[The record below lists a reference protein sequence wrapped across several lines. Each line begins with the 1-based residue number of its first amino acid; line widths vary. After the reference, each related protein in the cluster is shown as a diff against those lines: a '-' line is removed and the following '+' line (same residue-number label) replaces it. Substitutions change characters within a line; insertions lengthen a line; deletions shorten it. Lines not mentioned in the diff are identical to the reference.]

1 MNNSFHKFMASNA
14 VKTTKVEFAL
24 IDDAKSVDV
33 NFNKYANMA
42 QNSASQAFSAIEG
55 ALKNLTL
62 AMAEVE
68 KAQKVYKEI
77 EKSATAL
84 GIKPTDIG
92 YTILVNEVMM
102 DANRYEELLSGL
114 QDAKKALGSTGFF

>member
-1 MNNSFHKFMASNA
+1 MKTSYHKFMASSA
-14 VKTTKVEFAL
+14 IRPVKIEMAL

-102 DANRYEELLSGL
+102 DANRYEELLSGV
-114 QDAKKALGSTGFF
+114 QDAKKALSSTGFF

>member
-1 MNNSFHKFMASNA
+1 MKTSFEKFMASSA
-14 VKTTKVEFAL
+14 VQPVKVEMAL

-33 NFNKYANMA
+33 NFNKYTGIAEEKA
-42 QNSASQAFSAIEG
+42 YGAIQNIDS

-62 AMAEVE
+62 AMVEADRAE
-68 KAQKVYKEI
+68 KLYKEI

-92 YTILVNEVMM
+92 YSILVNEVIM
-102 DANRYEELLSGL
+102 DANRWEELIVAL
-114 QDAKKALGSTGFF
+114 QNAKKALSSTGFL